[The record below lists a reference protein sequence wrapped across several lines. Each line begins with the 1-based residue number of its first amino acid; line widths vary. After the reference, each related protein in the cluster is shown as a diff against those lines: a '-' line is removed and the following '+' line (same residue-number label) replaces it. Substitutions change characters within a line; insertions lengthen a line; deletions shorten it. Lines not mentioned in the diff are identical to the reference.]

1 MHAFHAQVTVYPV
14 KIMTNAMN
22 VIRLMFLET
31 NFVKRNVLNK
41 VVMNVI
47 LQIQHLAWNVLPAIF
62 YLIINAYLTY
72 LVIKIIIAQAVLF
85 IGLL

>member
-1 MHAFHAQVTVYPV
+1 MHVFHAQVTVYLV
-14 KIMTNAMN
+14 KIMINAMN

-47 LQIQHLAWNVLPAIF
+47 LQIQYLA
-62 YLIINAYLTY
+62 
-72 LVIKIIIAQAVLF
+72 
-85 IGLL
+85 

>member
-1 MHAFHAQVTVYPV
+1 
-14 KIMTNAMN
+14 MN
-22 VIRLMFLET
+22 VNRIMFLET

-47 LQIQHLAWNVLPAIF
+47 LQIQHLAWNVLLAIF
-62 YLIINAYLTY
+62 YPIINAYLTY

>member
-1 MHAFHAQVTVYPV
+1 
-14 KIMTNAMN
+14 MN

-47 LQIQHLAWNVLPAIF
+47 LQIQHLAWNVLMAIF

-72 LVIKIIIAQAVLF
+72 LVIKIIIA
-85 IGLL
+85 

>member
-1 MHAFHAQVTVYPV
+1 
-14 KIMTNAMN
+14 MN
-22 VIRLMFLET
+22 VNRIMFLET

-47 LQIQHLAWNVLPAIF
+47 LQIQHLAWNVLMAIF

>member
-1 MHAFHAQVTVYPV
+1 MHVFHAPVTVYLV
-14 KIMTNAMN
+14 KIMINAMN

-47 LQIQHLAWNVLPAIF
+47 LQIQYLA
-62 YLIINAYLTY
+62 
-72 LVIKIIIAQAVLF
+72 
-85 IGLL
+85 